1 MAGQRHIVFDL
12 PKRELSMTV
21 SVKQELRR
29 LADALPENPV
39 YDDVIEESRFRRV
52 VEAGDL
58 RR

>member
-1 MAGQRHIVFDL
+1 
-12 PKRELSMTV
+12 MTA